1 MRYISLDI
9 GTTNVKGIV
18 YDDFGRVVATTDR
31 KSILNQPQPGYREQ
45 DAAEVLWHVR
55 SVIKELVSKIHQA
68 REQCGFISLSAYMH
82 SLVLLDENDAPLTP
96 IVLWNDARAQQYA
109 VKGETDGKGLEI
121 YKRTGTPIHPMSP
134 LYKIIYYREE
144 EPELF
149 AKAKRFVSIKEMLLH
164 EMTGE
169 WVVDHAIASATGLF
183 NIHDLNW
190 DPMALDYAGIDA
202 SMLSR
207 PLPTTHVMHELT
219 DTFIQ
224 DAGLKQSIPVVLGA
238 SDGCLANLG
247 SHGLEPGT
255 AVCTIGTSGAL
266 RIVSNQPLIDDQA
279 RTFSYLLTE
288 DLYVSG
294 GALNN
299 GGIAYEW
306 LRKALVYPE
315 HLDEV
320 FEDRDPRDF
329 GRGLLFLPFLSGDR
343 APYWDADLRAC
354 FIGLS
359 NEHTRDDM
367 LVAGVE
373 GICYA
378 LRDVFD
384 VLLEAGDQEVNVV
397 YANGGFTNSNQW
409 LQILTDI
416 LERPLRISDQGDGPL
431 FGGFLLGLK
440 AIGVIDSLDE
450 AEQYFA
456 SGQEFLPRRPNRHGV
471 KFPLYRE
478 AVKANQ
484 ALMHALAE
492 EQVQQ
497 EV

>member
-9 GTTNVKGIV
+9 GTTNVKGII
-18 YDDFGRVVATTDR
+18 YDEFGRVVETTDR
-31 KSILNQPQPGYREQ
+31 KSTLNQPQPAFREQ
-45 DAAEVLWHVR
+45 EASEVLWHAR
-55 SVIKELVSKIHQA
+55 SVIKELVSKIHLE
-68 REQCGFISLSAYMH
+68 REECGFISLSAYMH
-82 SLVLLDENDAPLTP
+82 SLVLLDENDEALTP
-96 IVLWNDARAQQYA
+96 IILWNDARAQQYA
-109 VKGETDGKGLEI
+109 VQAETNGKGLEI

-149 AKAKRFVSIKEMLLH
+149 ARAKRFVSVKEMLLH
-164 EMTGE
+164 QMTGE

-183 NIHDLNW
+183 NIHDLDW
-190 DPMALDYAGIDA
+190 DPVALEYAGIEA

-207 PLPTTHVMHELT
+207 PLPTTHVIGELNHA
-219 DTFIQ
+219 FVQ
-224 DAGLKQSIPVVLGA
+224 EAGLKKSIPVVLGA

-266 RIVSNQPLIDDQA
+266 RIVSDKPLIDEQA

-306 LRKALVYPE
+306 LRKILAYPE
-315 HLDEV
+315 HLDEI
-320 FEDRDPRDF
+320 FSDKDPSDY
-329 GRGLLFLPFLSGDR
+329 GSGLLFLPFLSGDR

-367 LVAGVE
+367 LVAGIE

-440 AIGVIDSLDE
+440 AIGIIDSLDE
-450 AEQYFA
+450 AEEYFA
-456 SGQEFLPRRPNRHGV
+456 SGREFLPRKNHRHGV

-484 ALMHALAE
+484 ALMHALAA